1 MGGKTLLT
9 ALALVMAGLSACQ
22 TVPTYSGAH
31 LYASNCASCHGVYGG
46 GDGPVAA
53 VLKIPTA
60 DLRYLAAA
68 NDGVFPGELVHKIID
83 GRELRVAHGRRQMP
97 VWGEE
102 FLAME
107 GFDAEAEARVQ
118 AKIETLVA
126 HLESIQVTE

>member
-1 MGGKTLLT
+1 MTRSQFSILGVVV
-9 ALALVMAGLSACQ
+9 LATFGACQ
-22 TVPTYSGAH
+22 TMPTYSGRQ

-53 VLKIPTA
+53 VLKIPTS

-68 NDGVFPGELVHKIID
+68 NEGTFPEELVYKIID
-83 GRELRVAHGRRQMP
+83 GRELRVAHGKRQMP

-107 GFDAEAEARVQ
+107 GFDPAAERRVR
-118 AKIETLVA
+118 AKIQALVD
-126 HLESIQVTE
+126 HLESIQLGE